1 MVRRSSGR
9 RLRPSKC
16 RSLAFEALDRKEL
29 LSAGAGPSLGSF
41 LAPGTK
47 IPKVSGASAVGNPQA
62 MVGSFLTNQIGPG
75 VTAAQ
80 TASLSE
86 QPGPGNLVAGQVVK
100 QPLIRSILKHQDT
113 YDLLTS
119 AVNDSDDAAGDS
131 YSATSTILA
140 SALRTATHRAAP
152 NGPRGVPGL
161 RLVGAFG
168 RNRNF
173 AGAEASGVLRA
184 FRIAV
189 SRQVFALSDR
199 QEAIVSAG
207 YAEFV
212 NNVEA
217 MQVDGTFQ
225 PSTPPAAQSLPR
237 GPLSRTIEVSL
248 GAFRTLN
255 SVDPSQ
261 SGLPLP
267 NVGNFEGRIDI
278 GYVID
283 RKGNFGI
290 ALTARG
296 PLLGSPAGVASS
308 DVVGGD
314 VRIEVSNAP
323 SLSALS
329 GVRHVEG
336 ITQGGG
342 SAGGLE
348 SSRTASGFATSAAS
362 VGYGSGLEFGT
373 GVAYTEV
380 IPLGNAFALIPEY
393 PKQ

>member
-1 MVRRSSGR
+1 
-9 RLRPSKC
+9 
-16 RSLAFEALDRKEL
+16 
-29 LSAGAGPSLGSF
+29 
-41 LAPGTK
+41 
-47 IPKVSGASAVGNPQA
+47 
-62 MVGSFLTNQIGPG
+62 MVGGFLTNQIGPG

-80 TASLSE
+80 TASE
-86 QPGPGNLVAGQVVK
+86 NQQPGPGNLVAGRVVK
-100 QPLIRSILKHQDT
+100 QPLVRAILKRQDT

-119 AVNDSDDAAGDS
+119 ALADSDGAAGDS
-131 YSATSTILA
+131 YTATSTILA
-140 SALRTATHRAAP
+140 SALKTATHRAAP

-168 RNRNF
+168 RSRNF
-173 AGAEASGVLRA
+173 AGSEAAGVLKA

-189 SRQVFALSDR
+189 SRQVFTLSDR
-199 QEAIVSAG
+199 QQTMVAAG

-217 MQVDGTFQ
+217 LQAARAFQ
-225 PSTPPAAQSLPR
+225 PSTPPPAQSLPR
-237 GPLSRTIEVSL
+237 GPLTRTIEVSL
-248 GAFRTLN
+248 GAFRNLN

-267 NVGNFEGRIDI
+267 EIGNFEGRIDI

-296 PLLGSPAGVASS
+296 PLSGAPAGVASS

-314 VRIEVSNAP
+314 VRVEVSNAP
-323 SLSALS
+323 SLSALNGTRS
-329 GVRHVEG
+329 VEA

-342 SAGGLE
+342 ASGGLE
-348 SSRTASGFATSAAS
+348 TSRTASGVATSAAS
-362 VGYGSGLEFGT
+362 IGYGSGLEFGT